1 LIPWLLLMALAM
13 LVLGYVTAVSCR
25 NLAVT
30 AAGRERE
37 TAERAM
43 LDRVTAVTRELVLQ
57 PAGREIAQYERFRQ
71 ELAVAAGP
79 RRLAAA

>member
-1 LIPWLLLMALAM
+1 M
-13 LVLGYVTAVSCR
+13 L
-25 NLAVT
+25 N
-30 AAGRERE
+30 
-37 TAERAM
+37 
-43 LDRVTAVTRELVLQ
+43 RVTVVTRDLVLQ